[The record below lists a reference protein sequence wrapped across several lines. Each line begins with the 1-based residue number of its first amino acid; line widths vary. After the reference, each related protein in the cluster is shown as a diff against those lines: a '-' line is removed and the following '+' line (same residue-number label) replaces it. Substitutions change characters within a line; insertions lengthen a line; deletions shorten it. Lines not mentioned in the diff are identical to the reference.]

1 MLNEKQDILGEGPG
15 DPLSGNVPLELER
28 LSVRHSPERYRP

>member
-1 MLNEKQDILGEGPG
+1 MLNEKQDILGKGAG
-15 DPLSGNVPLELER
+15 DPLSGDVPLELER